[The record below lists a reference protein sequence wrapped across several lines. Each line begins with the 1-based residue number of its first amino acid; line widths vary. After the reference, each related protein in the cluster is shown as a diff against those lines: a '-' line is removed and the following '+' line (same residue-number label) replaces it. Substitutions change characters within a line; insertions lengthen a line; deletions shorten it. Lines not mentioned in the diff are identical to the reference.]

1 MQLPLQKWKK
11 PVQIKT
17 ERFVLKPLLP
27 RHATRK
33 YLAWLRDNA
42 SSRYISAAKKTRR
55 IQDLR
60 NYIKNFSGSKDCIF
74 LRILTKQSKRH
85 IGNIKYHPIDLE
97 KQTAVMGILIGEPA
111 WRGKGVA
118 KEVIKAT
125 SHWLGENLGIKKIF
139 LGVAKDNKSACFAYK
154 KCGFQKTSTF
164 RGKKRRLKNQVYMI
178 LKTDEI

>member
-1 MQLPLQKWKK
+1 MQLPVQKWKR

-17 ERFVLKPLLP
+17 KRFALKPLLP

-33 YLAWLRDNA
+33 YLTWLRDDA
-42 SSRYISAAKKTRR
+42 SSRYISTAKKTKR

-60 NYIKNFSGSKDCIF
+60 NYIKIFSGFEDCIF
-74 LRILTKQSKRH
+74 LRILTIETNRH

-111 WRGKGVA
+111 WRGKEVA
-118 KEVIKAT
+118 KEVIMAT
-125 SHWLGENLGIKKIF
+125 SRWLWENLGIKKIF
-139 LGVAKDNKSACFAYK
+139 LGVVKDNKNACSAYK

-164 RGKKRRLKNQVYMI
+164 PGKKRLIKNQAFMV
-178 LKTDEI
+178 LETDEI

>member
-1 MQLPLQKWKK
+1 MQLPAEKWKR

-17 ERFVLKPLLP
+17 KRFALKPLLP
-27 RHATRK
+27 IHATRK
-33 YLAWLRDNA
+33 YLTWLRDDA
-42 SSRYISAAKKTRR
+42 SSRYISTAKKTRS
-55 IQDLR
+55 IKDLR
-60 NYIKNFSGSKDCIF
+60 NYIKIFSGFEDCIF
-74 LRILTKQSKRH
+74 LRILTLETNRH

-154 KCGFQKTSTF
+154 KCGFQKTIKF
-164 RGKKRRLKNQVYMI
+164 PPKKRPLKNQVFMV